1 MKRTGFM
8 VLVSLIVL
16 TMLASTIYAQD
27 MMEIPEVAGV
37 ITEDSIDFPTEV
49 SAGLV
54 TLTFENQ
61 REDVP
66 YGPVIARLNE
76 GVTVESFFEAM
87 GSGDEMAPVFML
99 TLYGGTTIP
108 AGETYSFTTE
118 LPVGKYLILEFA
130 DTQSM
135 PHMFT
140 VVESDMMEQPE
151 APEGDVTVAMVD
163 FAFGIPAQ
171 IEAGPQVWEMQNFGE
186 QWHEAAVFK
195 LEEDMPL
202 SDIIETFES
211 STAEF
216 GEPGPF
222 GDSVF
227 FWAPVGAE
235 VSSWVT
241 VDLEP
246 GHYVI
251 ACFLPDVEG
260 DFSSHLMKG
269 MVAVFTVE

>member
-1 MKRTGFM
+1 MKRIVGIVF
-8 VLVSLIVL
+8 VSIAAFALLSSSVF
-16 TMLASTIYAQD
+16 AQSS
-27 MMEIPEVAGV
+27 MEITEVTGM
-37 ITEDSIDFPTEV
+37 ITDDGIEFPAEV

-61 REDVP
+61 RTELP
-66 YGPVIARLNE
+66 YGPVIARLND
-76 GVTVESFFEAM
+76 GVTVDSFFEAM

-99 TLYGGTTIP
+99 TLYGGTSIP
-108 AGETYSFTTE
+108 VGETYSFTTE
-118 LPVGKYLILEFA
+118 LPVGDYLILEFA
-130 DTQSM
+130 ETQSM
-135 PHMFT
+135 PHIFT
-140 VVESDMMEQPE
+140 VVENDMEQPE
-151 APEGDVTVAMVD
+151 PPESAVTVAMVD

-171 IEAGPQVWEMQNFGE
+171 IEAGPKVWEMQNFGE

-202 SDIIETFES
+202 SDIIDTFQN

-251 ACFLPDVEG
+251 ACFLPDIEG
-260 DFSSHLMKG
+260 DFTSHLMKG
-269 MVAVFTVE
+269 MVAVFSVE